1 MARAN
6 ATKTEKAERELPV
19 CSNPKAFKLYEID
32 SKIEAGM
39 MLMGS
44 EVKSLRARKGD
55 LEGAYASVDNGELF
69 LHKMHIGPYAQ
80 AGRFGHENKRT
91 RKLLVHRAEIEKLI
105 GKLAHRGYTLVPL
118 SVYFKGG
125 RAKVELGL
133 GKGKKTDDQ
142 REDIKK
148 KIDMRETRAAIEKS
162 RR

>member
-1 MARAN
+1 MA
-6 ATKTEKAERELPV
+6 KQKAGKPEGELVV
-19 CSNPKAFKLYEID
+19 CRNPKAFKLYEID
-32 SKIEAGM
+32 WKLEAGI

-44 EVKSLRARKGD
+44 EVKSLRARKAD
-55 LEGAYASVDNGELF
+55 LEGAYASVDHGELF
-69 LHKMHIGPYAQ
+69 LHKMHIGPYEQ
-80 AGRFGHENKRT
+80 AGPFGHEAKRT
-91 RKLLVHRAEIEKLI
+91 RKLLVHRAEIEKLT

-118 SVYFKGG
+118 SVYFKDG

-148 KIDMRETRAAIEKS
+148 KIDLRETRAAMEKS

>member
-1 MARAN
+1 MAKQKN
-6 ATKTEKAERELPV
+6 EKPVGELLV
-19 CSNPKAFKLYEID
+19 CRNPKAFKMYEID
-32 SKIEAGM
+32 WKLEAGM

-55 LEGAYASVDNGELF
+55 LEGAYASVDRGELF

-80 AGRFGHENKRT
+80 AGHFGHESKRT
-91 RKLLVHRAEIEKLI
+91 RKLLVHRAEIEKLT
-105 GKLAHRGYTLVPL
+105 GKLAHRGFTLVPL
-118 SVYFKGG
+118 SVYFKDG

-148 KIDMRETRAAIEKS
+148 KIDIRETRALIGKN
-162 RR
+162 R